1 MELSI
6 INQTSEK
13 KWNAYRKDFMAIL
26 TKTCEVLKRNDDF
39 AMSLIFVD
47 DEAIRV
53 INRDYR
59 NKDVPTDVISFA
71 LCDSE
76 DEYEM
81 EDTQEL
87 GDIFIN
93 VNAIVRQAMEYQHTY
108 RREVCFLFTHGVL
121 HLMGYDHM
129 CEEDEK
135 EMFGL
140 QDVIL
145 EDIAKK
151 RYVNYENK
159 K

>member
-1 MELSI
+1 MELTI

-13 KWNAYRKDFMAIL
+13 KWNSYRKDFMKIL
-26 TKTCEVLKRNDDF
+26 SKTCEVLKCDDDF

-47 DEAIRV
+47 DGQIQE
-53 INRDYR
+53 INREYR
-59 NKDVPTDVISFA
+59 EKDMPTDVISFA
-71 LCDSE
+71 LNDVE
-76 DEYEM
+76 DPYDL
-81 EDTQEL
+81 EDTNEI

-93 VNAIVRQAMEYQHTY
+93 VQAIVRQAMDYQHTY

-135 EMFGL
+135 EMFAL
-140 QDVIL
+140 QDIIL

-151 RYVNYENK
+151 RYVNYENHK
-159 K
+159 

>member
-13 KWNAYRKDFMAIL
+13 KWNRYRKDFMRIL
-26 TKTCEVLKRNDDF
+26 SKTCEVLKCNEDF

-47 DEAIRV
+47 DEQIQE
-53 INRDYR
+53 INKEYR
-59 NKDVPTDVISFA
+59 HKDMPTDVISFA
-71 LCDSE
+71 LNDSV
-76 DEYEM
+76 DPYDL
-81 EDTQEL
+81 EDTKEI

-93 VNAIVRQAMEYQHTY
+93 VNAIVRQAIEYQHTY

-135 EMFGL
+135 EMFNL

-151 RYVNYENK
+151 RYVNYEIK

>member
-1 MELSI
+1 MRILS
-6 INQTSEK
+6 
-13 KWNAYRKDFMAIL
+13 
-26 TKTCEVLKRNDDF
+26 KTCKVLKCNEDF

-47 DEAIRV
+47 DEQIQE
-53 INRDYR
+53 INKEYR
-59 NKDVPTDVISFA
+59 HKDMPTDVISFA
-71 LCDSE
+71 LNDSV
-76 DEYEM
+76 DPYDL
-81 EDTQEL
+81 EDTKEI

-93 VNAIVRQAMEYQHTY
+93 VNAIVRQAIEYQHTY

-135 EMFGL
+135 EMFNL

-151 RYVNYENK
+151 RYANYEIK

>member
-13 KWNAYRKDFMAIL
+13 KWNRYRKDFMRIL
-26 TKTCEVLKRNDDF
+26 SKTCKVLKCNEDF

-47 DEAIRV
+47 DEQIQE
-53 INRDYR
+53 INKEYR
-59 NKDVPTDVISFA
+59 HKDMPTDVISFA
-71 LCDSE
+71 LNDSV
-76 DEYEM
+76 DPYDL
-81 EDTQEL
+81 EDTKEI

-93 VNAIVRQAMEYQHTY
+93 VNAIVRQAIEYQHTY

-135 EMFGL
+135 EMFNL

-151 RYVNYENK
+151 RYVNYEIK

>member
-1 MELSI
+1 MELTI
-6 INQTSEK
+6 INQTNEK
-13 KWNAYRKDFMAIL
+13 KWNSYRKDFMKIL
-26 TKTCEVLKRNDDF
+26 RKTCDVLKCDEDF

-47 DEAIRV
+47 DEQIQE
-53 INRDYR
+53 INREYR
-59 NKDVPTDVISFA
+59 EKDMPTDVISFA
-71 LCDSE
+71 LNDVE
-76 DEYEM
+76 DPYDL
-81 EDTQEL
+81 EDTNEI

-93 VNAIVRQAMEYQHTY
+93 VNAIIRQAIEYQHTY

-140 QDVIL
+140 QDIIL

-151 RYVNYENK
+151 RYVNYENRK
-159 K
+159 